1 MIVYIMS
8 IFELLNSLNSSK
20 YFTGVIMIILNIGSR
35 YVELNLSKSMES
47 FIKYNIAREL
57 LIFSMAWMGTRDI
70 IVALLLTAAFVILS
84 DFLLNNKSKF
94 CVLPEKYNY
103 MNLDQNKDGVISD
116 SEINK
121 AIETLEK
128 AKRQREE
135 ARNMNLL
142 NYFHNLV

>member
-1 MIVYIMS
+1 MP
-8 IFELLNSLNSSK
+8 IFELLNTLNSSK
-20 YFTGVIMIILNIGSR
+20 YFTGVIMILLNIGSR

-47 FIKYNIAREL
+47 FIKYNVAREI
-57 LIFSMAWMGTRDI
+57 LIFSIAWMGTRDI

-103 MNLDQNKDGVISD
+103 IHLDENKDGVISD

-135 ARNMNLL
+135 TRNMNLL
-142 NYFHNLV
+142 NYFHSSI

>member
-8 IFELLNSLNSSK
+8 VFELLNSLNSSK
-20 YFTGVIMIILNIGSR
+20 YFTGVIMILLNIGSR

-47 FIKYNIAREL
+47 FIKYNLAREL

-103 MNLDQNKDGVISD
+103 LNVDENKDGVISD

>member
-1 MIVYIMS
+1 MIIYIMS
-8 IFELLNSLNSSK
+8 VFELLNSLNSSK
-20 YFTGVIMIILNIGSR
+20 YFTGVIMILLNIGSR

-47 FIKYNIAREL
+47 FIKFNLAREL

-70 IVALLLTAAFVILS
+70 VVALLLTAAFVILS

-94 CVLPEKYNY
+94 CILPEKYNY
-103 MNLDQNKDGVISD
+103 LNVDQNKDGVISD
-116 SEINK
+116 SEISK

-135 ARNMNLL
+135 TRNMNLL